1 MTSSEIMKFLN
12 VHPAC
17 HLATLENGKPRVR
30 GMLMYRADEQG
41 LLFHTGIGKALAKQ
55 IQKGAPA
62 EACFNSPELQVR
74 VSGTTQIVDDLEL
87 KKEIVAARP
96 FMQPWVAQHGYGLLV
111 VFRIVQCEA
120 ATWTMAANFEP
131 TTYRKI

>member
-1 MTSSEIMKFLN
+1 MTSPEIMKFLN
-12 VHPAC
+12 AHPAC

-30 GMLMYRADEQG
+30 GMLMYRADGQG

-55 IQKGAPA
+55 VQNGAPA

-120 ATWTMAANFEP
+120 ATWTMASNFEP
-131 TTYRKI
+131 TTYRKL

>member
-1 MTSSEIMKFLN
+1 MTTAEILKFLN
-12 VHPAC
+12 DHPAC
-17 HLATLENGKPRVR
+17 HLATLEDGRPRVR
-30 GMLMYRADEQG
+30 GMLMYRADERG
-41 LLFHTGIGKALAKQ
+41 LTFHTGTGKALGRQAHN
-55 IQKGAPA
+55 GAAA
-62 EACFNSPELQVR
+62 EACFNSPE
-74 VSGTTQIVDDLEL
+74 TQIRVAGTVQVVDDLEL

>member
-1 MTSSEIMKFLN
+1 MTSSEILKFLN
-12 VHPAC
+12 AHPAC

-30 GMLMYRADEQG
+30 GMLMYRADEKG

-55 IQKGAPA
+55 VPNGAPV

-74 VSGTTQIVDDLEL
+74 VSGTAQIVDDLEL